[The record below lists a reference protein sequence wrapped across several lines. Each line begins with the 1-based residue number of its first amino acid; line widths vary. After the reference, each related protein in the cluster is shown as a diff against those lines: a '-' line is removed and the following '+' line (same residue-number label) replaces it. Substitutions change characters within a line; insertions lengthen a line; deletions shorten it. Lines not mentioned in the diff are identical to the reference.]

1 MTNYSQNILGG
12 GKASTIEKILD
23 ENFKIANKFAPSS
36 FVQSKMTRNFFQLSL
51 KNLDLPSMAHIGT
64 VVSRLPPPL
73 LNFKPGTTGGSGDGE
88 STGQKDEFNQIIV
101 NTFEEVGL
109 DFKRQNSLE
118 RNNESRMVNNLT
130 NLSTDSTFPKSITD
144 VTPVKAGYISS
155 KEMELKK

>member
-1 MTNYSQNILGG
+1 
-12 GKASTIEKILD
+12 
-23 ENFKIANKFAPSS
+23 
-36 FVQSKMTRNFFQLSL
+36 MTRNFFQLSL

-73 LNFKPGTTGGSGDGE
+73 LNFKPGTTGGGDGE

-101 NTFEEVGL
+101 NAFEEVGL

-118 RNNESRMVNNLT
+118 RNDESRVVNNLT
-130 NLSTDSTFPKSITD
+130 ELTTDSTVPKSVTD
-144 VTPVKAGYISS
+144 ITPVKAGYIAS